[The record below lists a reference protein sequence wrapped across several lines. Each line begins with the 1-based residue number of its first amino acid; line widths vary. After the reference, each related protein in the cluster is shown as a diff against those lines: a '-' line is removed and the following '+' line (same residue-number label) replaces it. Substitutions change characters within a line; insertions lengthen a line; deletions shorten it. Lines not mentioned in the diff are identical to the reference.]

1 MEGFLFSIFLY
12 ILVSWSF
19 SQNQTGDEMRQ
30 MTSGWSVIC
39 VLHEITVGWYTRSW
53 RSIVSPHEKPYKNSI
68 NATKSL
74 PCMILSPE
82 SGIRPLYSDYESEKY
97 FVLSDMNLM
106 ASSLRLTQNQPSLM
120 SLFVCENK
128 WRNFSRDRGIYRVE
142 MYSCER
148 YSFRWEKC
156 GMDIISLYDKKLIKT

>member
-30 MTSGWSVIC
+30 MTSGWSVIS
-39 VLHEITVGWYTRSW
+39 VLHEIIVGWYTRSW
-53 RSIVSPHEKPYKNSI
+53 RSIASPHEKPYKNSI

-82 SGIRPLYSDYESEKY
+82 SGIRPLYSDYESKKY

-106 ASSLRLTQNQPSLM
+106 ASSLRLTQNQRSLM
-120 SLFVCENK
+120 LLFVHEKK
-128 WRNFSRDRGIYRVE
+128 WRNFSHDRGICRVE
-142 MYSCER
+142 ISQFWNC
-148 YSFRWEKC
+148 SFYWEK
-156 GMDIISLYDKKLIKT
+156 